1 MRQVPPAH
9 TPIPPA
15 ALARLAAPAGGAEAE
30 LRAVLAER
38 WPGTEAVLVGSGTQA
53 LTLGLATLAGPEGEI
68 ALPGWGCYDLA
79 SAAVGAGVGVRLYD
93 LDPRT
98 LQPDPVSLARAADGA
113 AVGVVVSFFGI
124 PVEPARLPTDDDTL
138 WIHDAAQ
145 AHGARFGRDSIDA
158 RADATV
164 LSFGRGK
171 GWTGL
176 GGGALLL
183 RTDRARAAVDVPAL
197 GEEVQGRLGMLVRG
211 GAQWLLGRPSIYGLP
226 ARIPALGLGE
236 THYHPPRRVH
246 RMAEIAPAVL
256 LATRAEADAEAEV
269 RRREAAALRAA
280 LTQAAEGRVVD
291 AIEVP
296 AQAEPGYLRFPVLD
310 RGTADRERG
319 VALGVLPSYPRPLDT
334 LEPLKPLL
342 RTADPLPGCSRL
354 ARDLLTLPTHSRMS
368 SRDRARLRAW
378 STASA
383 SVSQP

>member
-15 ALARLAAPAGGAEAE
+15 ALARLAAPAGGAESA

-38 WPGTEAVLVGSGTQA
+38 FPGTEAVLVGTGTQA
-53 LTLGLATLAGPEGEI
+53 LTLGIAALAGPGGEV

-93 LDPRT
+93 LEPGT
-98 LQPDPVSLARAADGA
+98 LQPDPQSLARAADGA

-124 PVEPARLPTDDDTL
+124 AVDPARLPSDGGTVWL
-138 WIHDAAQ
+138 HDAAQ
-145 AHGARFGRDSIDA
+145 AHGTRFGPDSLETLA
-158 RADATV
+158 EATV

-176 GGGALLL
+176 GGGALLV
-183 RTDRARAAVDVPAL
+183 RTDRAREAVAAGTL

-280 LTQAAEGRVVD
+280 LSAVGEGRPVD
-291 AIEVP
+291 AIEVA
-296 AQAEPGYLRFPVLD
+296 AQADPGYLRFPVLD
-310 RGTADRERG
+310 RGGADREEG
-319 VALGVLPSYPRPLDT
+319 VALGVLPSYPRPLAT

-368 SRDRARLRAW
+368 PRDRARLRAW
-378 STASA
+378 CTAA
-383 SVSQP
+383 TSVSQP